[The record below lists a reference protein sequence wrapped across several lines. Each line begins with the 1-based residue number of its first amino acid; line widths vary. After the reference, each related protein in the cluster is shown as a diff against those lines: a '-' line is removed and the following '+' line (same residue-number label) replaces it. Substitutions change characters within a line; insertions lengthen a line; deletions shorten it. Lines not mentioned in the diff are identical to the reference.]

1 MVQGKMKWTSR
12 SQRFGLVTPDNGDRD
27 AFVRFSPAI
36 ASSYVSDG
44 RGGLVVHDAM
54 ATAEP
59 RHPVASHV
67 EVRTRY
73 QQGQWAS
80 GYEIAQVVQLGYR
93 VRRSGTPDTLPEV
106 FVPADVR
113 HAGDELTSGPEMAP
127 PTGSVR

>member
-1 MVQGKMKWTSR
+1 MVQGRMKWTSR
-12 SQRFGLVTPDNGDRD
+12 KQRFGLVAPDNGDRET
-27 AFVRFSPAI
+27 FVRFSPAI
-36 ASSYVSDG
+36 ASSYISDG
-44 RGGLVVHDAM
+44 QGGLVVKNAI

-59 RHPVASHV
+59 THQVTSHV

-80 GYEIAQVVQLGYR
+80 GYEIAQVVPLGYR

-113 HAGDELTSGPEMAP
+113 NASDLLTSAPEMTAP
-127 PTGSVR
+127 TESVR

>member
-1 MVQGKMKWTSR
+1 MVQGKMKWTNR

-27 AFVRFSPAI
+27 AFVRSSPAI
-36 ASSYVSDG
+36 ASSYISDG
-44 RGGLVVHDAM
+44 QGGIVAKDAI

-59 RHPVASHV
+59 RHKVASHV

-113 HAGDELTSGPEMAP
+113 QAGDLLTSAPEMTAP
-127 PTGSVR
+127 TESVN

>member
-1 MVQGKMKWTSR
+1 MVQGKVKWTSR
-12 SQRFGLVTPDNGDRD
+12 SQRFGFVTPDNGDRD

-44 RGGLVVHDAM
+44 HGGLVAKDAI
-54 ATAEP
+54 ATTEP
-59 RHPVASHV
+59 RHQVASDV

-113 HAGDELTSGPEMAP
+113 PAGDQLTSGPEM
-127 PTGSVR
+127 THQTDQ